1 MLIDDF
7 LNYLRYERNYSNY
20 TIGAYSK
27 DLDQFQRYVR
37 EHREGVFNPGE
48 IDSDFVRSWIV
59 SLMDEKLSPVSVNR
73 KLSSLKSFF
82 KFLMKRGIVSANPL
96 RLVSG
101 PKTKKPL
108 PYFIKDS
115 ELEALLDGDGF
126 DEDFEG
132 VRNRLVIEMLY
143 DTGMRR
149 SELIGIRNVDVDY
162 EAMQVKV
169 TGKRNKQRL
178 IPFAEGLKNL
188 MLAYTEV
195 RDREVEAAG
204 EWFFVRKNGNQLS
217 TGIVYNIVKKQLS
230 EIPMLAKRSPH
241 VLRHS
246 FATSMLNNGAELIM
260 DVRIQA
266 IHFDATAQLEAF
278 IQKKVSKLEQYFDGI
293 ILAEVTLKVVKPE
306 TVKNKQASIMLSVK
320 NGECFADKINDT
332 FEGAIDDCVEALEK
346 QLVKFKE
353 KIRAK

>member
-37 EHREGVFNPGE
+37 EHREGVFDPGE

-59 SLMDEKLSPVSVNR
+59 CLMDEKFSPVSVNR

-82 KFLMKRGIVSANPL
+82 KFLMKQGFVSVNPL
-96 RLVSG
+96 RFVTG

-108 PYFIKDS
+108 PTFVKEKDM
-115 ELEALLDGDGF
+115 EELLDGDGF
-126 DEDFEG
+126 GEDFEG
-132 VRNRLVIEMLY
+132 VRDRLILEMLY

-149 SELIGIRNVDVDY
+149 SELVGLQDTDIDY
-162 EAMQVKV
+162 DAMQVKV

-178 IPFAEGLKNL
+178 IPFAERLKNL

-195 RDREVEAAG
+195 RNREVDAG
-204 EWFFVRKNGNQLS
+204 CGWFFVRKNGEQLS
-217 TGIVYNIVKKQLS
+217 TGILYTIVKKRLS
-230 EIPMLAKRSPH
+230 DIPTLAKCSPH

-246 FATSMLNNGAELIM
+246 FATHLLQNGADLKSIQTMLGHSDISSTQVYVQFQDPELRDIY
-260 DVRIQA
+260 
-266 IHFDATAQLEAF
+266 
-278 IQKKVSKLEQYFDGI
+278 KKSH
-293 ILAEVTLKVVKPE
+293 P
-306 TVKNKQASIMLSVK
+306 
-320 NGECFADKINDT
+320 
-332 FEGAIDDCVEALEK
+332 
-346 QLVKFKE
+346 
-353 KIRAK
+353 RA

>member
-132 VRNRLVIEMLY
+132 VRDRLVLEMLY
-143 DTGMRR
+143 DTGVRR
-149 SELIGIRNVDVDY
+149 SELVGLQDTDIDYDAMLIR
-162 EAMQVKV
+162 V

-178 IPFAEGLKNL
+178 IPFAERLKNL

-195 RDREVEAAG
+195 RNREVDAG
-204 EWFFVRKNGNQLS
+204 CGWFFVRKNGEQLS
-217 TGIVYNIVKKQLS
+217 TGILYTIVKKRLS
-230 EIPMLAKRSPH
+230 DIPTLAKCSPH

-246 FATSMLNNGAELIM
+246 FATSMLNNGAELNAVKELLGHSSLASTSIYT
-260 DVRIQA
+260 
-266 IHFDATAQLEAF
+266 HTTFEEL
-278 IQKKVSKLEQYFDGI
+278 KKVYHAHPRAQK
-293 ILAEVTLKVVKPE
+293 
-306 TVKNKQASIMLSVK
+306 
-320 NGECFADKINDT
+320 
-332 FEGAIDDCVEALEK
+332 EGGL
-346 QLVKFKE
+346 L
-353 KIRAK
+353 

>member
-37 EHREGVFNPGE
+37 EHREGVFDPGE

-59 SLMDEKLSPVSVNR
+59 CLMDEKFSPVSVNR

-82 KFLMKRGIVSANPL
+82 KFLMKQGSISVNPL
-96 RLVSG
+96 RLITG

-108 PYFIKDS
+108 PYFVRDKEM
-115 ELEALLDGDGF
+115 ELLLDGDGF

-132 VRNRLVIEMLY
+132 VRDRLILEMLY
-143 DTGMRR
+143 DTGVRR
-149 SELIGIRNVDVDY
+149 SELVGLQDIDIDY
-162 EAMQVKV
+162 DAMLIKV

-178 IPFAEGLKNL
+178 IPFAERLKNL

-195 RDREVEAAG
+195 RNREVGAG
-204 EWFFVRKNGNQLS
+204 SGWFFVRKNGEQLS
-217 TGIVYNIVKKQLS
+217 TGILYTIVKKKLS
-230 EIPMLAKRSPH
+230 DIPTLAKCSPH

-246 FATSMLNNGAELIM
+246 FATSMLNNGAELNAVKELLGHSSLASTSIYT
-260 DVRIQA
+260 
-266 IHFDATAQLEAF
+266 HTTFEEL
-278 IQKKVSKLEQYFDGI
+278 KKVYH
-293 ILAEVTLKVVKPE
+293 AHP
-306 TVKNKQASIMLSVK
+306 
-320 NGECFADKINDT
+320 
-332 FEGAIDDCVEALEK
+332 
-346 QLVKFKE
+346 
-353 KIRAK
+353 RAKKEGGYYGR